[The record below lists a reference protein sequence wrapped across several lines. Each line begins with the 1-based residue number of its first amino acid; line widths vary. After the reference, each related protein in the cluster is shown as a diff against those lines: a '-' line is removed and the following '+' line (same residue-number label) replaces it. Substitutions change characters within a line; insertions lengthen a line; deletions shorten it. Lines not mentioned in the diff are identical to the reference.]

1 MVKGVTSANYY
12 AVRPFQLFSSFQ
24 LVPSFQDSISIINTI
39 ITVGNPPSLA
49 EGHRSVAARTQLCSA
64 PGPPDRRGARKIPIP
79 AAAAALVCA
88 PRGRPFP
95 TGTRRLLCS
104 PSWGSEVPLLSSSR
118 SYGPVCS
125 EARSRGLHDGFCRWM
140 QELRGGSAH
149 RLAVRRAAP
158 LRPAQPC
165 RDTHDSTRLQRRAGA
180 SYYFSSF
187 FPFILLLFSFLLTL
201 LETRNSQISAKP
213 AHGGAVC
220 ARLLALGAGAI
231 GTECIL
237 NAPALGS
244 IAEGKISW
252 SWRDLSVQE
261 KGKSCSNTPLP

>member
-158 LRPAQPC
+158 LRPAQP
-165 RDTHDSTRLQRRAGA
+165 LQLSPAGIDQKA
-180 SYYFSSF
+180 PWSHTKGSCPAVSPPY
-187 FPFILLLFSFLLTL
+187 
-201 LETRNSQISAKP
+201 AWKKP
-213 AHGGAVC
+213 VSPTSIGHRPGRSLQPSGCTCLAHGMPLPYSPSPVWQSS
-220 ARLLALGAGAI
+220 ARANSG
-231 GTECIL
+231 
-237 NAPALGS
+237 
-244 IAEGKISW
+244 
-252 SWRDLSVQE
+252 
-261 KGKSCSNTPLP
+261 SCSK

>member
-158 LRPAQPC
+158 LRPAQPLQLSPSSAKI
-165 RDTHDSTRLQRRAGA
+165 RRPPGPTPKDLAPQSRPRTHGRSLSPHLHRAPPGPLSPAIRLHLLSTRNA
-180 SYYFSSF
+180 ST
-187 FPFILLLFSFLLTL
+187 LFT
-201 LETRNSQISAKP
+201 
-213 AHGGAVC
+213 
-220 ARLLALGAGAI
+220 
-231 GTECIL
+231 
-237 NAPALGS
+237 
-244 IAEGKISW
+244 
-252 SWRDLSVQE
+252 
-261 KGKSCSNTPLP
+261 